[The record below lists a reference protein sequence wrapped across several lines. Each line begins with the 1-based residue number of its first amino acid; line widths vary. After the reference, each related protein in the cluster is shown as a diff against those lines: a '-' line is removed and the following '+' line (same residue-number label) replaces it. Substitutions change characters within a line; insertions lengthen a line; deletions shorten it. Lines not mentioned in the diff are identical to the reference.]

1 MQNDN
6 KKNDAIEQGINER
19 QYGVQYGTDAYTHN
33 MKKGVKSKQGEY
45 SGDPSEM
52 RHAPG
57 YEGAVPGVN
66 TPDIR
71 LPGKSSRD
79 DVSIPAINPPVPNRA
94 WTEMKNR
101 IESLSEEEK
110 RTLYMGHNKLS

>member
-1 MQNDN
+1 MQDN
-6 KKNDAIEQGINER
+6 NKNDAIEQEINER

-33 MKKGVKSKQGEY
+33 MENVAKSNRGEY

-66 TPDIR
+66 TPGIR

-79 DVSIPAINPPVPNRA
+79 DVTIPAINPPVPNRA

-110 RTLYMGHNKLS
+110 RALYMGHNKLS